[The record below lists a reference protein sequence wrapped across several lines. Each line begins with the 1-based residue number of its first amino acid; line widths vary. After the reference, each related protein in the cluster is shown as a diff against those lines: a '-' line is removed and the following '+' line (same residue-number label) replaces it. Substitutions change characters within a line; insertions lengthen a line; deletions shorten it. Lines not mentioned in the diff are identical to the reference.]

1 MFLVF
6 QNMGMHAKYVFQWQK
21 LKKYYN
27 ILKYT
32 NRQLAAK
39 AAILNIFPP
48 TGIVADFAPAC

>member
-1 MFLVF
+1 MT
-6 QNMGMHAKYVFQWQK
+6 KI
-21 LKKYYN
+21 KKYYN

-39 AAILNIFPP
+39 AAILNIFSP